1 MIKKLLSAL
10 LVLSLLASPCLA
22 QGSLSGR
29 MAGGMRG
36 GLRGSVDSD
45 LFPGGLIYL
54 NIFNGGVDADY
65 AIGSNTATYTADREG
80 ATESPGTYFDSSGVM
95 QLQTAT
101 SDTVRYNY
109 GYYDTSGYHAFSQ
122 TGVVIEGAN
131 INYIKNTFGAAD
143 TAGTWDNWTTGNND
157 TNNPTMTVV
166 DVSSTFAVGGTVTSQ
181 RVQFTANGDGSF
193 LVFKTDPTVA
203 ASFAQGDKVTLS
215 CWLKGTVSGL
225 DVELH
230 YKEYDNGAVVGTS
243 HGGPHIQS
251 SISDTEWRR
260 FTFSTPTVDVD
271 CNNIV
276 FYIYIASLD
285 AADSMDLQIACAQVE
300 KLPFAT
306 SFIPTTTAALTRNAE
321 SLKYEIAGNRNDV
334 AEGCVVKLAPEFA
347 DTTITV
353 WRRIH
358 QTDGAVRYMRFA
370 GGPSNDVQLAP
381 NETDSSGCKVSDMIN
396 DSWTAHTEMT
406 LGYNFQSTGNPNAAG
421 FYQGVADGTDSNTNY
436 STIGTALGT
445 YFFIGSS
452 GATLHLY
459 GTIFSIV
466 FFDRVLTANEQKFLH
481 DTDWRTLR

>member
-1 MIKKLLSAL
+1 MKKFLFYSLSVSL
-10 LVLSLLASPCLA
+10 ILVTCVSHAAMSGKGKKDKLEAYYPTFVNCTFLADYRNQTIDADLSL
-22 QGSLSGR
+22 GNGT
-29 MAGGMRG
+29 G
-36 GLRGSVDSD
+36 
-45 LFPGGLIYL
+45 
-54 NIFNGGVDADY
+54 IF
-65 AIGSNTATYTADREG
+65 TCDREG

-122 TGVVIEGAN
+122 AGVVIEGAST
-131 INYIKNTFGAAD
+131 NYIKNSFGAAD
-143 TAGTWDNWTTGNND
+143 TAGLWDNWTISEND
-157 TNNPTMTVV
+157 SNTYGPSVV
-166 DVSSTFAVGGTVTSQ
+166 DVSSTFAIGGTVTSQ
-181 RVQFTANGDGSF
+181 RIEFTAAGDGTF
-193 LVFKTDPTVA
+193 LIFKTDPTVA

-230 YKEYDNGAVVGTS
+230 YKEYDNGAVVGTT

-251 SISDTEWRR
+251 SISNTEWRR

-271 CNNIV
+271 CDNIT

-285 AADSMDLQIACAQVE
+285 AADSIDLQVACAQVE
-300 KLPFAT
+300 KLPFAS

-321 SLKYEIAGNRNDV
+321 TLKYEIAGNRNDV
-334 AEGCVVKLAPEFA
+334 AEGCVVKLAPGFA
-347 DTTITV
+347 DTTIAS

-358 QTDGAVRYMRFA
+358 QTDGTVRYMRFA
-370 GGPSNDVQLAP
+370 GGPENDVQLAP

-459 GTIFSIV
+459 GTIFSIGFWDVSIDSIDMVRLHNYDWNNTV
-466 FFDRVLTANEQKFLH
+466 F
-481 DTDWRTLR
+481 W